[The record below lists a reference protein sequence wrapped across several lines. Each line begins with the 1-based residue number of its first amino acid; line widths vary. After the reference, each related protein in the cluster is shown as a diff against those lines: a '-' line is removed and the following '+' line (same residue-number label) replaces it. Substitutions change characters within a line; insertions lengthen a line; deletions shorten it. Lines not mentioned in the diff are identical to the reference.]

1 MRATRSKPSSS
12 VILWT
17 LRGRMRCSCFFHFT
31 PQKAPIFFLVII
43 TMTGAVRVRAGLA
56 GKFGWERKKL
66 FMKLINVLAVVIL
79 AVGVAAFGG
88 CKKSEPVAQTPPPLV
103 VEGVNV
109 ELPKLMHL
117 VADAKSTVAQGN
129 VSQVMVALRYGQY
142 DKARA
147 DLEKIV
153 AGNTLNEE
161 QKKLAAE
168 IVAQLKQ
175 VVTTA
180 GPNRK

>member
-1 MRATRSKPSSS
+1 MK
-12 VILWT
+12 
-17 LRGRMRCSCFFHFT
+17 
-31 PQKAPIFFLVII
+31 I
-43 TMTGAVRVRAGLA
+43 T
-56 GKFGWERKKL
+56 
-66 FMKLINVLAVVIL
+66 NVLAVVIL

-88 CKKSEPVAQTPPPLV
+88 CKKSEPVVQTPPPMV

-117 VADAKSTVAQGN
+117 VTNAKSPVVQDNVAK
-129 VSQVMVALRYGQY
+129 VMMSLRYGQY
-142 DKARA
+142 DKARL

-153 AGNTLNEE
+153 AGSALNEE
-161 QKKLAAE
+161 QKKLAVE
-168 IVAQLKQ
+168 VVAQLKQ